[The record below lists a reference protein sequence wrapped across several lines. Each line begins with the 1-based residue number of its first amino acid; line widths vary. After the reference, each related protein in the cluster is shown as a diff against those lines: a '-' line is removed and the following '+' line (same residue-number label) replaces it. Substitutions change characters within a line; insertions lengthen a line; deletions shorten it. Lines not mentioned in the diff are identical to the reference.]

1 MKDKV
6 DVLSIDLNKVETG
19 LIQNHYKQS
28 QNLELLKQLNQ
39 ELINIENKIKLGTFN
54 PDSFVSLE
62 GGRNRLTI
70 KGKGNPN
77 NIHGHA
83 NVHIS

>member
-1 MKDKV
+1 KPIQSRQFV
-6 DVLSIDLNKVETG
+6 YCSAEG
-19 LIQNHYKQS
+19 L
-28 QNLELLKQLNQ
+28 
-39 ELINIENKIKLGTFN
+39 LINIENKTKLGTFN